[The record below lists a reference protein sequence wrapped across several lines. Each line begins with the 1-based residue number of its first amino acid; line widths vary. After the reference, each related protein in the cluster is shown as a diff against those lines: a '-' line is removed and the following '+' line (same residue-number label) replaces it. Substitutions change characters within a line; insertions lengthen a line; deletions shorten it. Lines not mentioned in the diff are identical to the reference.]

1 MSDEEFKQLVIG
13 TLNRIQ
19 QQLDEIKLIV
29 APNPN
34 LSYGEDIDIDGFE
47 EIDE

>member
-34 LSYGEDIDIDGFE
+34 LSYREDTDIEVE
-47 EIDE
+47 E